1 MRLSLRWKIAGGF
14 GVLLILIV
22 ALGWVTLSLF
32 GSLRTVQRRVLD
44 QAVPELVA
52 IDQIVRSYT
61 AQSAAV
67 RGYLIVSQT
76 SLLDQYR
83 NEVRISKRYETRAQE
98 LFKDAGQNSH
108 SLNELVSAG
117 AAFQQLVDRR
127 VLPLAEKG
135 RHKDAFHV
143 LGTVGTPLINQI
155 DRDSSQLRNSQ
166 SRTVARSEQ
175 NLSAHSSRTVLI
187 LLGVTGGALL
197 LGIVLA
203 VVLPRRLVVDL
214 QRLVDAARAIGRGDF
229 DQQIKIES
237 GDEVE
242 ELAAR
247 FGEMQ
252 SGLKRLQQLAM
263 QDRELEIA
271 ANIQRSLLQRLI
283 PETPGFVLL
292 PVHRQANLV
301 GGDWYDIDYEGR
313 TLTLAVGDA
322 SGKGIGAALMA
333 TVLLSVLRAERRLA
347 AGAERVIQR
356 TNEALREATDIDA
369 FTTLIYATVEAQ
381 TGEVRWLNMGHPSPF
396 IVRTSRSDSETPPR
410 GYYIEG
416 PRNKALGWF
425 QDPGL
430 SETIIRIAPGD
441 RMVFFT
447 DGFIEAK
454 SAEGDVFG
462 ERRLAEAITKAG
474 TLPLGAVG
482 DAVVGEVETF
492 AAGKL
497 DDDLTMLVV
506 EFQGVPVAVKARAA
520 EVGNIETGEPLW
532 HSRR

>member
-1 MRLSLRWKIAGGF
+1 VRLSLRWKIAGGF

-44 QAVPELVA
+44 QAVPELIA

-67 RGYLIVSQT
+67 RGFLIVSQS

-83 NEVRISKRYETRAQE
+83 SEVLISKRYEKKAQE
-98 LFKDAGQNSH
+98 LFKDAGQNPR
-108 SLNELVSAG
+108 SLNELVKAG
-117 AAFQQLVDRR
+117 GNFQQLVQHR
-127 VLPLAEKG
+127 VLQLADQGK
-135 RHKDAFHV
+135 RKQAFQV
-143 LGTVGTPLINQI
+143 LGTQGTPLIAQI
-155 DRDSSQLRNSQ
+155 DRDGTKLRNSQ
-166 SRTVARSEQ
+166 SRTVSRSEA
-175 NLSAHSSRTVLI
+175 NLSTHSSRTVVI
-187 LLGVTGGALL
+187 LLAVTGGALL

-229 DQQIKIES
+229 DQRIKIES

-271 ANIQRSLLQRLI
+271 ANIQRGLLQRLI

-356 TNEALREATDIDA
+356 TNQALREAADIDA

-396 IVRTSRSDSETPPR
+396 ILRTSQMDPAAPLR
-410 GYYIEG
+410 GYFIEG

-425 QDPGL
+425 PDPGL
-430 SETIIRIAPGD
+430 SETVIRIAPGD
-441 RMVFFT
+441 RLVFFT

-454 SAEGDVFG
+454 SAEGEVFG
-462 ERRLAEAITKAG
+462 EARLAEVILEAG
-474 TLPLGAVG
+474 PLPLSSMG
-482 DAVVGEVETF
+482 DLVVGEVERF

-520 EVGNIETGEPLW
+520 EAGNVETGEPLW

>member
-1 MRLSLRWKIAGGF
+1 MRLSLRWKIVGGF

-22 ALGWVTLSLF
+22 VLGWVTLSLF

-44 QAVPELVA
+44 QAVPELVTV
-52 IDQIVRSYT
+52 DQIIRSYT

-67 RGYLIVSQT
+67 RGFLIESQS
-76 SLLDQYR
+76 SLLDQYQR
-83 NEVRISKRYETRAQE
+83 EVRTSRQLQQQAQT
-98 LFKDAGQNSH
+98 LFRDADQDRRL
-108 SLNELVSAG
+108 LNELVAAG
-117 AAFQQLVDRR
+117 ASFQRLVDHR
-127 VLPLAEKG
+127 VIPLASKG
-135 RHKDAFHV
+135 RRRAAFHV
-143 LGTVGTPLINQI
+143 LGRVGTPLIAQI
-155 DRDSSQLRNSQ
+155 DADGSLLRNSQ
-166 SRTVARSEQ
+166 NETVAAAEA
-175 NLSAHSSRTVLI
+175 NLSAHSSRTIII
-187 LLGVTGGALL
+187 LLAVTGGALF

-203 VVLPRRLVVDL
+203 VVLPRRLVADL
-214 QRLVDAARAIGRGDF
+214 QRLVDATRAIGRGDF

-271 ANIQRSLLQRLI
+271 AGIQRNLLQRLV
-283 PETPGFVLL
+283 PDTPGFVLL
-292 PVHRQANLV
+292 PLHRQANLV
-301 GGDWYDIDYEGR
+301 GGDWYDIDYEGGS
-313 TLTLAVGDA
+313 LTLAVGDA

-333 TVLLSVLRAERRLA
+333 TVLLSVLRAERRLGA
-347 AGAERVIQR
+347 DAERVIQR
-356 TNEALREATDIDA
+356 TNEALREAVEVDG
-369 FTTLIYATVEAQ
+369 FTTLVYATIQAES
-381 TGEVRWLNMGHPSPF
+381 GEVRWLNMGHPSPF
-396 IVRTSRSDSETPPR
+396 IVRSSKASRDADVR
-410 GYYIEG
+410 GYFIEG

-430 SETIIRIAPGD
+430 SQTVARVAPGD
-441 RMVFFT
+441 RLVFFT

-454 SAEGDVFG
+454 SPEGEIFG
-462 ERRLAEAITKAG
+462 ERRFGEAILKSGMLPLASMG
-474 TLPLGAVG
+474 TLL
-482 DAVVGEVETF
+482 VGEVERF

-506 EFQGVPVAVKARAA
+506 EFQGVPAPAQAGTAGVN
-520 EVGNIETGEPLW
+520 EVDTGEPLW

>member
-1 MRLSLRWKIAGGF
+1 VRLSLRWKIVGGF

-22 ALGWVTLSLF
+22 VLGWVTLSLF
-32 GSLRTVQRRVLD
+32 GSLRTVQHRVLD
-44 QAVPELVA
+44 QAVPDLITVDE
-52 IDQIVRSYT
+52 IVRSYT

-67 RGYLIVSQT
+67 RGFLIESQS
-76 SLLDQYR
+76 SLLDQYQK
-83 NEVRISKRYETRAQE
+83 EVQTSKDFQHQAQV
-98 LFKDAGQNSH
+98 LFGNSGQDRRL
-108 SLNELVSAG
+108 LNELVSAG
-117 AAFQQLVDRR
+117 AAFQRLVDRR
-127 VLPLAEKG
+127 VIPLAAKG
-135 RHKDAFHV
+135 RRTAAFHV
-143 LGTVGTPLINQI
+143 LGRVGSPLIAQI
-155 DRDSSQLRNSQ
+155 DADGSVLRSLQNE
-166 SRTVARSEQ
+166 TVAASEQ
-175 NLSAHSSRTVLI
+175 DLSAHSSRTIVI
-187 LLGVTGGALL
+187 LLAVTGGALL

-214 QRLVDAARAIGRGDF
+214 QRLVDATRAIGRGDF
-229 DQQIKIES
+229 DQEIRIES

-242 ELAAR
+242 ELATR

-271 ANIQRSLLQRLI
+271 SGIQRNLLQRLV
-283 PETPGFVLL
+283 PETPGFALL
-292 PVHRQANLV
+292 PLHRQANLV

-313 TLTLAVGDA
+313 SLTLAVGDA

-333 TVLLSVLRAERRLA
+333 TVLLSVLRAERRLGA
-347 AGAERVIQR
+347 DAERVIQR
-356 TNEALREATDIDA
+356 TNEALREAIEVDG
-369 FTTLIYATVEAQ
+369 FTTLIYATIEAE

-396 IVRTSRSDSETPPR
+396 LLRSSQKMPGVQLA

-430 SETIIRIAPGD
+430 SQTVARVEPGD
-441 RMVFFT
+441 RLVFFT

-454 SAEGDVFG
+454 SAEGEVFG
-462 ERRLAEAITKAG
+462 ERRFAEAIVKVG
-474 TLPLGAVG
+474 RLPLDSMG
-482 DAVVGEVETF
+482 DLVVGEVERF

-506 EFQGVPVAVKARAA
+506 EWQGIQAPVKTQGARVD
-520 EVGNIETGEPLW
+520 EVETGEPLW